1 MFKYVNIASR
11 YMLKT
16 FPYFCLVA
24 LVPAVFFGL
33 YGAPLSNIL
42 FFYDNT
48 NVPIDAMPYGFIK
61 TLSDMFG
68 YFDNGWILITKFA
81 VAILFFSLIIGLMER
96 HLRSG
101 RFGYKSPL
109 KRINESLL
117 AVLPIFIA
125 ALIIQ
130 ILFSLISSG
139 IVVLGHYLFSKFG
152 YPPTALSWS
161 ITIVIIIA
169 LQLLIIDIYS
179 ICLLVPPVYMIT
191 GYPYVSSI
199 SYATLLRHKDTF
211 KIFFACLWPYLV
223 VFVLGL
229 ISRLVKVLIIP
240 FNILSYLYLILYFCS
255 LSMTA
260 YYELTGT
267 ERMDYRR
274 KLGTGV

>member
-1 MFKYVNIASR
+1 
-11 YMLKT
+11 MLKT

-24 LVPAVFFGL
+24 LAPAAFFGIF
-33 YGAPLSNIL
+33 GAPLSNIL
-42 FFYDNT
+42 FFYDHSNIA
-48 NVPIDAMPYGFIK
+48 IDAMPYGFVK

-68 YFDNGWILITKFA
+68 YFDNGWILVTKFA
-81 VAILFFSLIIGLMER
+81 VALIFISLIIGLMER

-101 RFGYKSPL
+101 RFGYRNPL
-109 KRINESLL
+109 RRINESLL
-117 AVLPIFIA
+117 AVLPVFIA

-130 ILFSLISSG
+130 ILFALMSSG
-139 IVVLGHYLFSKFG
+139 LVVLGHYLFSKFG
-152 YPPTALSWS
+152 QPPNLLSWS
-161 ITIVIIIA
+161 VTIIIILA

-191 GYPYVSSI
+191 GYPYTSSI
-199 SYATLLRHKDTF
+199 SYATVLRHKEPF
-211 KIFFACLWPYLV
+211 KIYFACLWPYLV

-229 ISRLVKVLIIP
+229 IGRLVKFLIIP
-240 FNILSYLYLILYFCS
+240 VNILSYLYIILYFCS

-274 KLGTGV
+274 KLGMGV